1 MGLFDIFSPKK
12 NLLFTPQQ
20 LSAIFKT
27 ALMMAKA
34 DRHADEFE
42 LSVLEQEICRFGV
55 PNEDLERLMLMA
67 ETMSLPE
74 AMRIIGAMGP
84 TGPQGDQG
92 ETGVEGPTGPMG
104 PTGPVGLRGNYFHY
118 DGAINGTGATP
129 MVYPSSSII
138 DAQINDFNI
147 DPNTFNCYRCTLG
160 GDATVARWL
169 FLGCL
174 KPAIAVSQT
183 RPATNPDFWYQSSP
197 VSEG

>member
-1 MGLFDIFSPKK
+1 MANDILARGLALAALQGGGSGTTGPTGPQGPMGP
-12 NLLFTPQQ
+12 TGP
-20 LSAIFKT
+20 AG
-27 ALMMAKA
+27 
-34 DRHADEFE
+34 E
-42 LSVLEQEICRFGV
+42 SVLGPTGPQGDIG
-55 PNEDLERLMLMA
+55 P
-67 ETMSLPE
+67 TGPE
-74 AMRIIGAMGP
+74 GAMGP

-118 DGAINGTGATP
+118 DDAINGTGATP